1 MEKPNNLMPNN
12 LTPTMKPIKNI
23 IFFTAAL
30 VLNLAA
36 CKDKLAEV
44 RPETSL
50 NPDVILADASSAYA
64 LYNGVYVS
72 LRGYQSTLFTLGE
85 MRSEIW
91 SNGVF
96 TESEDGP
103 LRQLWAQDFS
113 EATAPFGNWGG
124 FYNLLNRVNTV
135 ITLFPKAPLD
145 AATRDRYRGEMFGL
159 RAFVYYNM
167 LRTWGGV
174 PLTTEPLKEI
184 GDLSA
189 LYKERAT
196 PELVMKQ
203 IKADIDS
210 SLALIGTTV
219 SYATPTNAANSKRVY
234 WNRAATLTLKGD
246 VYLWSGTNMGG
257 GAGDFTVS
265 KAALEEVRDN
275 PLFGLAATYAD
286 IFDPLKE
293 NGNKEIIFALNYEK
307 DQANLG
313 SYGNFLVNTTQR
325 STLIFNPDS
334 PVPVGTVYPYVG
346 GANRVGLSPALITKL
361 TGTTPTDSRMAA
373 SFRTLHNN
381 SAPYAL
387 RGVLLTKFLGRADPI
402 SSSQIYDTDFPVYR
416 YADVLLLLA
425 EAKTKLGASPAT
437 EIDAIRKRAYGL
449 NFKPFTVGS
458 TKENLNAI
466 LDEYQREFIGEGRYW
481 WAERRAG
488 DAYVYDRIDPKYLTP
503 AQAYKLLLPISV
515 SMLNSDPKLKQTPGY

>member
-1 MEKPNNLMPNN
+1 
-12 LTPTMKPIKNI
+12 MKPIKNI
-23 IFFTAAL
+23 IFFATAL
-30 VLNLAA
+30 LMGLAA
-36 CKDKLAEV
+36 CKDKLTEV

-50 NPDVILADASSAYA
+50 DPNVILADASSAYA
-64 LYNGVYVS
+64 LYNGVYAS
-72 LRGYQSTLFTLGE
+72 LRGYQGTLFLLGE

-91 SNGVF
+91 ANGIF
-96 TESEDGP
+96 TESEDGTF
-103 LRQLWAQDFS
+103 RQFWAQDFS
-113 EATAPFGNWGG
+113 EANAPLSNWGG
-124 FYNLLNRVNTV
+124 FYGLLNRVNTV

-159 RAFVYYNM
+159 RAYVYYNM

-184 GDLSA
+184 GDLSS

-196 PELVMKQ
+196 PELIMQQ

-210 SLALIGTTV
+210 SLALIGSTV
-219 SYATPTNAANSKRVY
+219 SYATPSNPANNKRVY

-246 VYLWSGTNMGG
+246 VYLWSGTHQGG
-257 GAGDFTVS
+257 GNTDFATA
-265 KAALEEVRDN
+265 KIALEEVGDN
-275 PLFGLAATYAD
+275 PLFALLPNYAD

-307 DQANLG
+307 DQANLS

-325 STLIFNPDS
+325 STLIFNPEN
-334 PVPVGTVYPYVG
+334 PVSVVSAYPYVG
-346 GANRVGLSPALITKL
+346 GANRVGLSPALITQL
-361 TGTTPTDSRMAA
+361 TSSTPSDSRVAA
-373 SFRTLHNN
+373 TFRTLHNN

-387 RGVLLTKFLGRADPI
+387 RGVILTKFLGRADPI
-402 SSSQIYDTDFPVYR
+402 SSSQIYDTDFPIYR

-425 EAKTKLGASPAT
+425 EAKAKLGESPKA
-437 EIDAIRKRAYGL
+437 EIDAIRKRAYGPD
-449 NFKPFTVGS
+449 FKPFTMAS
-458 TKENLNAI
+458 ITENLNAI

-488 DAYVYDRIDPKYLTP
+488 DAYVYNRIDPKYLMP

>member
-1 MEKPNNLMPNN
+1 
-12 LTPTMKPIKNI
+12 MKLIKNI
-23 IFFTAAL
+23 IFLTTTLL
-30 VLNLAA
+30 VGLAA

-50 NPDVILADASSAYA
+50 NPNVILADASSAYA

-72 LRGYQSTLFTLGE
+72 LRGYQYTLFTLGE

-91 SNGVF
+91 SNGIF
-96 TESEDGP
+96 TESEDGTF
-103 LRQLWAQDFS
+103 RQFWAQDFS

-135 ITLFPKAPLD
+135 ITLFLKAPLD

-159 RAFVYYNM
+159 RAYVYYNM

-174 PLTTEPLKEI
+174 PLTTEPLQEI
-184 GDLSA
+184 GDLSS
-189 LYKERAT
+189 LYRERAT
-196 PELVMKQ
+196 PEMVMKQ

-210 SLALIGTTV
+210 SLALIGPTV
-219 SYATPTNAANSKRVY
+219 TYATPANPSNNKRVY

-257 GAGDFTVS
+257 GSGDFTTS
-265 KAALEEVRDN
+265 KTALEEVRDN
-275 PLFGLAATYAD
+275 ALFGLLPNYAD

-313 SYGNFLVNTTQR
+313 SYGSFLVNTTQR
-325 STLIFNPDS
+325 STLIFNPEN
-334 PVPVGTVYPYVG
+334 PVSVVSAYPYVG

-361 TGTTPTDSRMAA
+361 TGTTPSDSRIAA
-373 SFRTLHNN
+373 TFRTLHNN

-402 SSSQIYDTDFPVYR
+402 SSSQIYDTDFPIYR

-425 EAKTKLGASPAT
+425 EAKTKLGESPAA
-437 EIDAIRKRAYGL
+437 EIDAIRKRAYGP
-449 NFKPFTVGS
+449 NYVPFVSSSET
-458 TKENLNAI
+458 ENLNAI
-466 LDEYQREFIGEGRYW
+466 LDEYQREFIGEGHYW

-488 DAYVYDRIDPKYLTP
+488 DAYVYDRIDAKYLTP
-503 AQAYKLLLPISV
+503 AQSYRLLLPISV
-515 SMLNSDPKLKQTPGY
+515 SMLNSDPKLTQTPGY

>member
-1 MEKPNNLMPNN
+1 
-12 LTPTMKPIKNI
+12 MKSIKNI
-23 IFFTAAL
+23 IFFPVAL
-30 VLNLAA
+30 LLGLVA

-50 NPDVILADASSAYA
+50 DPSVILADASSAYA

-72 LRGYQSTLFTLGE
+72 LRGYQYALFTLGE

-91 SNGVF
+91 ANGVF
-96 TESEDGP
+96 TESEDGTF
-103 LRQLWAQDFS
+103 RQFWAQDFN
-113 EATAPFGNWGG
+113 EATAPFNNWGG
-124 FYNLLNRVNTV
+124 FYSLLNRVNTV

-159 RAFVYYNM
+159 RAYVYYNM

-174 PLTTEPLKEI
+174 PLTTEPLQEI
-184 GDLSA
+184 GDLTS
-189 LYKERAT
+189 LYRERAT
-196 PELVMKQ
+196 PEVIMKQ

-210 SLALIGTTV
+210 SLALIGPAVT
-219 SYATPTNAANSKRVY
+219 YATPSNPNNNKRVY

-246 VYLWSGTNMGG
+246 VYLWSGTHMGG
-257 GAGDFTVS
+257 GNGDFSTS
-265 KAALEEVRDN
+265 KTALEEVRDN
-275 PLFGLAATYAD
+275 PLFGLTNYAD

-293 NGNKEIIFALNYEK
+293 NGNKAVIFALNYEK
-307 DQANLG
+307 DQANLS
-313 SYGNFLVNTTQR
+313 SYGSFLVNTTQR
-325 STLIFNPDS
+325 STLIFNPES
-334 PVPVGTVYPYVG
+334 PMTVVSAYPYVG
-346 GANRVGLSPALITKL
+346 GANRVGLSPALIAKL
-361 TGTTPTDSRMAA
+361 TGTTPPDSRIAA
-373 SFRTLHNN
+373 TFRTLHNN
-381 SAPYAL
+381 SVPYAL

-402 SSSQIYDTDFPVYR
+402 SSSQIYDTDFPIYR

-425 EAKTKLGASPAT
+425 EAKAKAGESPKA
-437 EIDAIRKRAYGL
+437 EIDAIRKRAYGP
-449 NFKPFTVGS
+449 NFKPFTMGS
-458 TKENLNAI
+458 IQENLNAI

-503 AQAYKLLLPISV
+503 AQSYKLLLPISV

>member
-1 MEKPNNLMPNN
+1 
-12 LTPTMKPIKNI
+12 MKSIKTI

-30 VLNLAA
+30 LLGLAA

-50 NPDVILADASSAYA
+50 DPNVILADASSAYA
-64 LYNGVYVS
+64 LYNGVYTS

-91 SNGVF
+91 ANGVF
-96 TESEDGP
+96 TESEDGTY
-103 LRQLWAQDFS
+103 RQLWAQDLG

-124 FYNLLNRVNTV
+124 FYSLLNRVNTV
-135 ITLFPKAPLD
+135 ITLFPNAPLD

-159 RAFVYYNM
+159 RAYVYYTM

-184 GDLSA
+184 GDLSS

-210 SLALIGTTV
+210 SLALIGSTV
-219 SYATPTNAANSKRVY
+219 SYATPSNPANNKRVY

-246 VYLWSGTNMGG
+246 VYLWSGTHMGG
-257 GAGDFTVS
+257 GSSDFTTS
-265 KAALEEVRDN
+265 KTALEEVRDN
-275 PLFGLAATYAD
+275 ALFGLATNFAD

-293 NGNKEIIFALNYEK
+293 NGNKEIIFALSYEK

-313 SYGNFLVNTTQR
+313 SYGSFLVNTTQR
-325 STLIFNPDS
+325 STLIFNPDN
-334 PVPVGTVYPYVG
+334 PVPVGSAYPYVG
-346 GANRVGLSPALITKL
+346 GANRVGLSPALIAKL
-361 TGTTPTDSRMAA
+361 TGTTPADSRIAS

-402 SSSQIYDTDFPVYR
+402 SSSQIYDTDFPIYR

-425 EAKTKLGASPAT
+425 EAKAKLGVSPAV
-437 EIDAIRKRAYGL
+437 EIDAIRKRAYGTG
-449 NFKPFTVGS
+449 FKPFVSGS
-458 TKENLNAI
+458 KTENLNAI

-488 DAYVYDRIDPKYLTP
+488 DTFVYDRIDPKYLTP
-503 AQAYKLLLPISV
+503 AQSYKLLLPISV